1 MTAAGR
7 PPAVDAVSY
16 PRKSGIPQAVSGTG
30 AELLA
35 RFPPRPAVASWPATE
50 ATRQQVLARLLA
62 PPFALDHPFSQQ
74 SRRLGLVTVL
84 NWLEAQPG
92 GSWQDRWQASGA
104 EDRADWRDLV
114 AAWKAG
120 RAGPAPVS
128 SGKPPPHIG
137 PGSAGADLRR
147 RDPARLRVVA
157 EVPVG
162 TAQPGRRDGPH
173 SRRCRVCRADRV
185 VPVRFGGIVRP
196 AGRARAGRGHHGGQ
210 GRCPGRHY
218 RRRLRAAAERRRRG
232 AHREGPAPAQPVLL
246 PAAARLGRL
255 RPGRAGG
262 DAGARQPGEADV

>member
-1 MTAAGR
+1 VTAAGR

-30 AELLA
+30 AELQA
-35 RFPPRPAVASWPATE
+35 RFPPRPAAASWPATE

-62 PPFALDHPFSQQ
+62 PPFTLDHPFSQQ

-128 SGKPPPHIG
+128 SAKPPPHIG
-137 PGSAGADLRR
+137 PGLLVLICADVIR
-147 RDPARLRVVA
+147 
-157 EVPVG
+157 
-162 TAQPGRRDGPH
+162 PGSGWLL
-173 SRRCRVCRADRV
+173 
-185 VPVRFGGIVRP
+185 
-196 AGRARAGRGHHGGQ
+196 
-210 GRCPGRHY
+210 RCPSAPRN
-218 RRRLRAAAERRRRG
+218 LAAEMARTRDDASSAACISSWAPRRATSSKISGSGRPSANSSSMWPRIRSVG
-232 AHREGPAPAQPVLL
+232 DTRSGTGVGPS
-246 PAAARLGRL
+246 L
-255 RPGRAGG
+255 R
-262 DAGARQPGEADV
+262 